1 MDFAAMMKQAQLVQQ
16 KLAEAQARMGETTV
30 SGTAGGGL
38 VTVDLQGTGDM
49 IALKIDDS
57 LLVKGEGDVLADLVR
72 AAYADART
80 KLGQLNRQLIQEA
93 SKDLGGGLP
102 DLPNFF

>member
-16 KLAEAQARMGETTV
+16 KLAEAQAKMSETTV
-30 SGTAGGGL
+30 SGTSGGGL
-38 VTVDLQGTGDM
+38 VTMELKGSGDM
-49 IALKIDDS
+49 SALAIDDS
-57 LLVKGEGDVLADLVR
+57 LLVKGEGDVLADLIR
-72 AAYADART
+72 AAHADARK
-80 KLGQLNRQLIQEA
+80 KLEIVNRQLMQEA